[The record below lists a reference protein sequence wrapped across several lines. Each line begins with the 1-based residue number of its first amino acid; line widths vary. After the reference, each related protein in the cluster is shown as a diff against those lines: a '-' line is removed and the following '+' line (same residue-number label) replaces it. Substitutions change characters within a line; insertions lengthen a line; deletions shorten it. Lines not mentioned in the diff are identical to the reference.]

1 MRNIPTIQQLNES
14 IANDLKSKLNLSD
27 TDLKTVLSAFD
38 AVLSAQFKLVYL
50 FLADIQNNIFPDT
63 ADTEE
68 NGGTLERL
76 GNMYIGRNPSPA
88 TIGVFEASVTGVG
101 GSVLR
106 AGLTFKSNETAKN
119 AGQVYVLDS
128 EYTLTGS
135 GDIIEIRSIKGGLGY
150 DLDVSNE
157 LTITEPVIGVENT
170 IVISSIITQPKAQ
183 EDIEDY
189 RKEIL
194 DSLQLEPQGGS
205 KTDYRQWA
213 GDAQGV
219 RLVFPY
225 VRNGSAGNVDV
236 YVEATQADS
245 TDGKGTPSTLLLD
258 EVLDVIEFDPDNTK
272 PLNQRGRKPIQ
283 ATVTTIAI
291 SLIPVDVQITGLND
305 NTTAIQNAITANIET
320 YLRSVRPYIAGADL
334 ARNRNDVL
342 YNQRLSSVATD
353 VLDSGNYF
361 TDFVMQVDGVTENSY
376 QFTLGNIPYLR
387 NITF

>member
-1 MRNIPTIQQLNES
+1 MRNIPTIQQLNET
-14 IANDLKSKLNLSD
+14 IANDLKSKLNLND

-38 AVLSAQFKLVYL
+38 VVLSAQFKLVYL
-50 FLADIQNNIFPDT
+50 YLADIQNNIFPDT
-63 ADTEE
+63 ADTEA

-76 GNMYIGRNPSPA
+76 GNMYIGRNPNPA
-88 TIGVFEASVTGVG
+88 TIGVFEANVNGVG

-119 AGQVYVLDS
+119 AGQVYVLDA
-128 EYTLTGS
+128 EYTLTGTS
-135 GDIIEIRSIKGGLGY
+135 DIIEIRSIKGGLGY
-150 DLDVSNE
+150 DLDIGNE

-170 IVISSIITQPKAQ
+170 ISISSILEEPKAQ
-183 EDIEDY
+183 EDTEDY
-189 RKEIL
+189 RKEVL

-213 GDAQGV
+213 SDAQGV
-219 RLVFPY
+219 RSVYPY
-225 VRNGSAGNVDV
+225 VRNGDAGFVDV
-236 YVEATQADS
+236 YVEATELDS
-245 TDGKGTPSTLLLD
+245 IDGNGTPSAQLLID
-258 EVLDVIEFDPDNTK
+258 VSEVIEFDPDDTK
-272 PLNQRGRKPIQ
+272 PLNQRGRRPMQ
-283 ATVTTIAI
+283 ADVTTIAI
-291 SLIPVDVQITGLND
+291 NLVPVDVQITGLND
-305 NTTAIQNAITANIET
+305 NTTAIQNAIINNMKTF
-320 YLRSVRPYIAGADL
+320 LRSVRPYITGADL

-387 NITF
+387 NVTF